1 MKEVSACSGGSKQ
14 THNGFWSQAPSKL
27 AFPSGRVDVWRVRV
41 DEPVR
46 ENSEGIVLSADEI
59 ARAKR
64 FHFEKDWTRFT
75 RCRSA
80 LRGLLADSLAIPA
93 TEFRF
98 EYPPSGKPQLAVEQN
113 PRALQ
118 FNVSHSADMALIAI
132 GSERRLG
139 VDVEKIRSDVD
150 TQSLAER
157 FFSVRERAGLRGL
170 PDHLRAAGFYACWTR
185 KEAFLKATGDGLS
198 FPLADFSV
206 TTHPDLDPELEEI
219 KGSTE
224 ADRQWFLVDLHVREG
239 YRATVAMEQS
249 CCRLETYAWN

>member
-1 MKEVSACSGGSKQ
+1 MKEVSASSGGLNP
-14 THNGFWSQAPSKL
+14 THNGSWSQAPSKL

-59 ARAKR
+59 ARASR
-64 FHFEKDWTRFT
+64 FRFEKDRTRFT

-80 LRGLLADSLAIPA
+80 LRGLLADYLAIPA
-93 TEFRF
+93 TEVRF
-98 EYPPSGKPQLAVEQN
+98 EYLTSGKPQLAVEQN

-118 FNVSHSADMALIAI
+118 FNGSPSGDMALIAI
-132 GSERRLG
+132 GSEHWLG
-139 VDVEKIRSDVD
+139 VDIEKIRSDVD
-150 TQSLAER
+150 TKSLAER

-206 TTHPDLDPELEEI
+206 TTHPDLGPELEEI

-224 ADRQWFLVDLHVREG
+224 DRRQWILVDLHVGEG

-249 CCRLETYAWN
+249 CCRFETYAWN